1 MLKNIIKKIL
11 NPAFETL
18 FSRTM
23 SSAHQSKMEDKKL
36 SEIYA
41 PVKLQP
47 PRHSLV
53 WPTLKKAIP
62 PSAPPVRQGK
72 YWPVP
77 LQMSLYG
84 EPWGRRL
91 AEHWWMLIRASQPV
105 VKTTCQSYHG
115 APFISVSTFWL
126 HNPFHN
132 PLWVIK
138 RQSSIRMPMTTRG
151 GGPDKW
157 TREHFI
163 RPSVEAVSSEGSEC
177 VWGLWMGYRDGGFVR
192 FYAWFSF

>member
-1 MLKNIIKKIL
+1 M
-11 NPAFETL
+11 
-18 FSRTM
+18 
-23 SSAHQSKMEDKKL
+23 KL
-36 SEIYA
+36 SF
-41 PVKLQP
+41 PGQCLLLTNPRWKTKSSLRFMRLSNSSP

-77 LQMSLYG
+77 LQRSLYG
-84 EPWGRRL
+84 ELWGRRL

-126 HNPFHN
+126 HNPFHK

-138 RQSSIRMPMTTRG
+138 DSLALECQWPH
-151 GGPDKW
+151 
-157 TREHFI
+157 E
-163 RPSVEAVSSEGSEC
+163 EGVQTNELENIS
-177 VWGLWMGYRDGGFVR
+177 
-192 FYAWFSF
+192 